1 MGRPRAPQGVGS
13 KTVRLADVPAP
24 VRMAALRKLID
35 QGYVVDPDEIASLFA
50 LAIAPGDKGGRVE

>member
-1 MGRPRAPQGVGS
+1 
-13 KTVRLADVPAP
+13 VPAP